1 MDSIVQGLAD
11 IYGGITYVVARGAY
25 WVSVVLLIVSA
36 LAALA
41 MVLDLIVT
49 PTRRFVSAD
58 RAAQPR
64 DGIILIGQILA
75 GALLVAAVVLAF
87 RDTGNPYVGTI
98 ARAADM
104 DRDAG
109 SELLDSF
116 SFPEKEAQLSGAWL
130 DGTVQ
135 QAMKEQMDFFVAQG
149 EIEAALAGYDSFVD
163 TRFLQQVRGRGDGG
177 SRAAVD
183 TGGLE
188 ELNVAYFLEWPT
200 ANQVAQVE
208 QTYDEALGLAVN
220 WIPFASGN
228 DMAEAMEAGD
238 IDISYSQGLTPF
250 ANFVTGGSDLLL
262 VGVAVSYADADNCVA
277 GRGLGITAE
286 NAAQTLAGQSIYTPL
301 GNVTHFKL
309 LKMMEHLGVDPSTV
323 ELIPSEGGTAAV
335 LALEAGDVAMACAFG
350 GAVNQMIANGGNLV
364 MTGAEQEA
372 IGIRVFDI
380 ISTTGDF
387 ADAHPS
393 VVTGF
398 LQVTED
404 ATRAYNDGAGFP
416 WRPIVALVAG
426 TALMALLV
434 VYRRAGE
441 QRQAGLARYVWL
453 ALAVTSV
460 FAVILAFLQREDS
473 SIPYMAL
480 LLGVFII
487 ARAWFTLA
495 RPEVHFDK
503 SQVVVKTDS
512 RTDSAL
518 IVDKLSM
525 VYELPDGGSVE
536 ALEDVS
542 FTLEPGRLLT
552 LLGPSGCGKT
562 TLLNIVAGFL
572 APTSGE
578 VKLGS
583 EPITGPGQDRG
594 MVFQR
599 GALFEWLT
607 VNDNVGFGARMNG
620 RSRPASREEVQ
631 GLLRIVGLRDFGEK
645 AVYELSGGMQ
655 QRVALAR
662 CLANDPR
669 LILMDEPL
677 GALDALT
684 REKMQRLV
692 LELWNETGKTI
703 VLVTHSVEEA
713 LYLGDQLFVMAP
725 RPGRVEKVYDLPFA
739 KQALTADAR
748 ELKTSAEFVRVREEI
763 LGMIWAMEEQIMGTG
778 GGD

>member
-1 MDSIVQGLAD
+1 MDAIVQGLAD
-11 IYGGITYVVARGAY
+11 IYDVITYIIARGAY
-25 WVSVVLLIVSA
+25 WISVVLLIVSVV
-36 LAALA
+36 AAVA
-41 MVLDLIVT
+41 MVVDLIIT
-49 PTRRFVSAD
+49 PTKRFRSAD

-64 DGIILIGQILA
+64 DGIILIGQLLA
-75 GALLVAAVVLAF
+75 GALLIGAVVLAF

-98 ARAADM
+98 SRAADM
-104 DRDAG
+104 DRDPA
-109 SELLDSF
+109 ETLLDAF
-116 SFPEKEAQLSGAWL
+116 SFPEKDAQLSSTWL
-130 DGTVQ
+130 GGTVQ
-135 QAMKEQMDFFVAQG
+135 SAMKEQMDFFVAQG
-149 EIEAALAGYDSFVD
+149 EIDAALGSYDGFVD
-163 TRFLQQVRGRGDGG
+163 TSYLQQVKGRGDGG
-177 SRAAVD
+177 SAAAAS
-183 TGGLE
+183 TAGLE
-188 ELNVAYFLEWPT
+188 ELNVAYFSEWPT
-200 ANQVAQVE
+200 ANQVAQSE
-208 QTYDEALGLAVN
+208 LTYDEELGIPVN
-220 WIPFASGN
+220 WIPLASGVE
-228 DMAEAMEAGD
+228 MTAAMEAGEVD
-238 IDISYSQGLTPF
+238 IAYSQGLTPF
-250 ANFVTGGSDLLL
+250 ANAVTGGSDLLL

-277 GRGLGITAE
+277 ARGRGITAA
-286 NAAQTLAGQSIYTPL
+286 NAPQTLAGQSIYTPL

-309 LKMMEHLGVDPSTV
+309 LKMLEHLGVDPASV
-323 ELIPSEGGTAAV
+323 QLVPSEGGSAAV
-335 LALEAGDVAMACAFG
+335 LALESGDHAMACAFG
-350 GAVNQMIANGGNLV
+350 GAVNKMIANGGNLL

-372 IGIRVFDI
+372 LGIRVFDI

-387 ADAHPS
+387 AAAHPS
-393 VVTGF
+393 VVTAF

-404 ATRAYNDGAGFP
+404 ANVAYNDGAAFP
-416 WRPIVALVAG
+416 WRPIVALILGA
-426 TALMALLV
+426 ALMALLV
-434 VYRRAGE
+434 VYRRAE
-441 QRQAGLARYVWL
+441 EERQASLARWVWL

-460 FAVILAFLQREDS
+460 GAVILAFLQRNDS
-473 SIPYMAL
+473 SIPYMGL
-480 LLGVFII
+480 LLGVFIM
-487 ARAWFTLA
+487 ARAWFTLG

-503 SQVVVKTDS
+503 SQVAVKTES
-512 RTDSAL
+512 RTEGAL
-518 IVDKLSM
+518 IVDKLGM

-536 ALEDVS
+536 ALKDVT
-542 FTLEPGRLLT
+542 FTLEPGRLLS

-562 TLLNIVAGFL
+562 TLLNIIAGFL

-583 EPITGPGQDRG
+583 DPITSPGQDRG

-631 GLLRIVGLRDFGEK
+631 GLLQIVGLQEFGEK

-662 CLANDPR
+662 CLANDPK

-748 ELKTSAEFVRVREEI
+748 ELKTSPEFVRVREEI